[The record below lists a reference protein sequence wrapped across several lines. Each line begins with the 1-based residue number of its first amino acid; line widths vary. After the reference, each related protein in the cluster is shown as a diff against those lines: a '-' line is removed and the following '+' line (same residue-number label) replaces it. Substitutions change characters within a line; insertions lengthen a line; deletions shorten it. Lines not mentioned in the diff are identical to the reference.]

1 MLRKKSPKV
10 AQKFTC
16 EPCDY
21 SCSKESDFNKHLS
34 TRKHL
39 KANNPGDKANVSEE
53 KSYICN
59 KCGITI
65 KHLSSLSRHKK
76 KCLVEDFPYENI
88 TLDDY
93 PSTDNFN
100 IPDTMTD
107 NDLKTI
113 ILQVVKTNSELQKQ
127 NHELQKQVLDVCQ
140 KIQPVTNN
148 NNNIN
153 NNSHNKTFNLNFFL
167 NEQCKDAMNLM
178 DFVNTI
184 QLKISDMERIG
195 ELGYVEGISNIIMEN
210 LNGMDIYK
218 RPIHCSDAKRET
230 MHIKDNNV
238 WEKDTVNND
247 KMRKAIKHITWL
259 NTKLLFAWA
268 AEHPG
273 VVYSDHKL
281 NDKYCEMIVEA
292 MGGKRNKTIEE
303 GESKIIKKISKMVI
317 IDKTIF

>member
-1 MLRKKSPKV
+1 METFFSANSASKYNCIV
-10 AQKFTC
+10 CNTI
-16 EPCDY
+16 
-21 SCSKESDFNKHLS
+21 CSKKNDWDRHISTDKHKRKSGNNIELKILPKNYTCDCGKNYATKSGLWKHNKVCDFINK
-34 TRKHL
+34 
-39 KANNPGDKANVSEE
+39 SEE
-53 KSYICN
+53 LFDIDN
-59 KCGITI
+59 NL
-65 KHLSSLSRHKK
+65 LSVILKENSEFKN
-76 KCLVEDFPYENI
+76 LVLE
-88 TLDDY
+88 
-93 PSTDNFN
+93 
-100 IPDTMTD
+100 
-107 NDLKTI
+107 
-113 ILQVVKTNSELQKQ
+113 VVKNNSELLKQNQEFQKQ
-127 NHELQKQVLDVCQ
+127 TQELNKQVLDVCQ
-140 KIQPVTNN
+140 KIQPVTQ

-178 DFVNTI
+178 DFVDTI

-195 ELGYVEGISNIIMEN
+195 ELGYVEGISSIIMEN

-230 MHIKDNNV
+230 MHIKDKGI

-259 NTKLLFAWA
+259 NSKLLFAWA

-292 MGGKRNKTIEE
+292 MGGKRNKSIEE
-303 GESKIIKKISKMVI
+303 GESKIIKKISRMVLI
-317 IDKTIF
+317 NKE

>member
-1 MLRKKSPKV
+1 MLTNNSPNSPK
-10 AQKFTC
+10 KFTC
-16 EPCDY
+16 SLCDY
-21 SCSKESDFNKHLS
+21 GCSKKSDF
-34 TRKHL
+34 
-39 KANNPGDKANVSEE
+39 D
-53 KSYICN
+53 
-59 KCGITI
+59 
-65 KHLSSLSRHKK
+65 KHLSSNKHKSNEESNKCNTKVAESVCNNCNKIYKSRVGLWRHKK
-76 KCLVEDFPYENI
+76 TCLVENNSNSENI

-100 IPDTMTD
+100 IPDAMTD

-113 ILQVVKTNSELQKQ
+113 ILQVVKSNSELQKQ

>member
-1 MLRKKSPKV
+1 MNENSPNISPKFSCI
-10 AQKFTC
+10 Q
-16 EPCDY
+16 CDIETNN
-21 SCSKESDFNKHLS
+21 KKDFNKHLL
-34 TRKHL
+34 TAKHINRTTL
-39 KANNPGDKANVSEE
+39 NINDPEKDKFIC
-53 KSYICN
+53 KICN
-59 KCGITI
+59 KVY
-65 KHLSSLSRHKK
+65 KARNSLWYHEK
-76 KCLVEDFPYENI
+76 KCKAEQDNIVLSITENDNNLLSVILKENSEFKNLVLE
-88 TLDDY
+88 
-93 PSTDNFN
+93 
-100 IPDTMTD
+100 
-107 NDLKTI
+107 
-113 ILQVVKTNSELQKQ
+113 VVKNNSELLKQNQEFQKQ
-127 NHELQKQVLDVCQ
+127 TQELNKQVLDVCQ
-140 KIQPVTNN
+140 KIQPVTQ

-178 DFVNTI
+178 DFVDTI

-195 ELGYVEGISNIIMEN
+195 ELGYVEGISSIIMEN

-230 MHIKDNNV
+230 MHIKDKGI

-259 NTKLLFAWA
+259 NSKLLFAWA

-292 MGGKRNKTIEE
+292 MGGKRNKSIEE
-303 GESKIIKKISKMVI
+303 GESKIIKKISRMVLI
-317 IDKTIF
+317 NKE